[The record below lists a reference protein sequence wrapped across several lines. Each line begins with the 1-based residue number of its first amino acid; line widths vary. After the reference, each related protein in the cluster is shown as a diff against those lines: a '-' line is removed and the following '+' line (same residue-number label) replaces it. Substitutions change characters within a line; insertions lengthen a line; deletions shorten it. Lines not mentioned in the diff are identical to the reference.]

1 MASGDDG
8 EGGTVRGEP
17 AGRNGFHIGAAA
29 GERFRDGCLRVC
41 ALTVVPSFSVM
52 VGLIGPAAAAAAR
65 VSRAAA
71 IMAERTQVSS
81 DGFIRCTGV
90 RVADRYRRSIAALRS
105 RDLYEYAQYVA
116 MYGMW
121 RGLEWTRP
129 YPGTRVRGDSVSMI
143 IPSEALR
150 KRRSLCARA
159 RVRSARDTVW
169 KFSHSC
175 AAVDNSQ
182 T

>member
-1 MASGDDG
+1 MRSHRGAIVQRDGRANRAGGGGGG
-8 EGGTVRGEP
+8 EGEQGGGDHGGAD
-17 AGRNGFHIGAAA
+17 AGFVGWVYSLHPGVF
-29 GERFRDGCLRVC
+29 
-41 ALTVVPSFSVM
+41 ALPIDIV
-52 VGLIGPAAAAAAR
+52 
-65 VSRAAA
+65 
-71 IMAERTQVSS
+71 
-81 DGFIRCTGV
+81 
-90 RVADRYRRSIAALRS
+90 RRSIAALRS